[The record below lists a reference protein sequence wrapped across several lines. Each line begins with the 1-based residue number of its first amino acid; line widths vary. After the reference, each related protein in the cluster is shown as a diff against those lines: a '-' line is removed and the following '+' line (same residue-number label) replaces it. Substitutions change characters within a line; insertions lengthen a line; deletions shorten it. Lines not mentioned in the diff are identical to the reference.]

1 MDLGRRLRSRGYR
14 LTPQREA
21 IIGVLEESAGRPL
34 TPEDIHDMAA
44 VKRPGMGIATIY
56 RTMGLFCELGIAFPV
71 HLRGG
76 HRYFEINQGKHHH
89 HMECISCGKL
99 ELLEA
104 CMIDEI
110 AELVRD
116 GSDFLITSHC
126 MSLFGYCP
134 QCLERVNDEESEG
147 A

>member
-21 IIGVLEESAGRPL
+21 ILGVLRENAGRPL
-34 TPEDIHDMAA
+34 SPEDIHAMAG
-44 VKRPGMGIATIY
+44 KKQPGMGIATIY
-56 RTMGLFCELGIAFPV
+56 RTMDLFCELGIAFPV

-76 HRYFEINQGKHHH
+76 YRFYEINLGKHHH
-89 HMECISCGKL
+89 HMECIACGKL

-104 CMIDEI
+104 CVIDDI

-126 MSLFGYCP
+126 MSLFGYCR
-134 QCLERVNDEESEG
+134 QCLEGGKEKEAAES
-147 A
+147 